1 MGFLVITFSNMLS
14 LRADRQFGVLGDG
27 LGGRIHVG
35 DIDVGELG
43 GGNDASP
50 IFGRIRRHPPRV
62 QPCAWRGFGWAIGLC
77 YRQKSRSDLLDGRMA
92 ELLTVHDP
100 RGYPPK
106 VVGKRLAER
115 PESLDGKLVYLVDCL
130 FDNSENF
137 MRELADWFGK
147 NLPSVETRLIQPRQS
162 WVDDAEM
169 RAKVAREGD
178 GAILGVGL

>member
-1 MGFLVITFSNMLS
+1 MTRRNCNRAPRLAWNRIDDWFMLPGRPALYS
-14 LRADRQFGVLGDG
+14 LEV
-27 LGGRIHVG
+27 
-35 DIDVGELG
+35 
-43 GGNDASP
+43 
-50 IFGRIRRHPPRV
+50 
-62 QPCAWRGFGWAIGLC
+62 
-77 YRQKSRSDLLDGRMA
+77 RMA

-106 VVGKRLAER
+106 VAGKRLAPR
-115 PESLDGKLVYLVDCL
+115 PEGLDGKLIYLVDCL

-137 MRELADWFGK
+137 MHELEDWFGK
-147 NLPSVETRLIQPRQS
+147 NLPSVQTRLIQPRQS